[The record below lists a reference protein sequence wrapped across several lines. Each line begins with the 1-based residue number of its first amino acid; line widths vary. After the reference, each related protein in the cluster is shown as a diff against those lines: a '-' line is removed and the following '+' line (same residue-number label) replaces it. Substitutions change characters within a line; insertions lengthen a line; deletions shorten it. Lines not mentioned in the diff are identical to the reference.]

1 LFFLEAEKFE
11 GRFSPTVAG
20 SRSLPGTQQ
29 RSLPVKND
37 WNLARSKERLAAGAA
52 VALFLLLATTSR
64 WTAVARADGPLAA
77 KVKVTTLQSYKGS
90 SPLPK
95 PDKILVYDLILD
107 TDIQVDKSQ
116 RLRPRHLIAGDENP
130 DAIAKRSESTFSEEL
145 TKQLAKTGIPV
156 QHVAADTA
164 PSDSSLMVQGRFIS
178 LREGDKTQRVT
189 VGMSLGS
196 AQVQT
201 KIDVRLKTSA
211 EAVLVSQFQTETT
224 TAKNVGAVV
233 PVAAGLNPGA
243 VATKSVLTDRRKTL
257 HRYVSKTAD
266 TSAKE
271 IMKLMADQGWIKLN
285 GKGEVVP

>member
-1 LFFLEAEKFE
+1 
-11 GRFSPTVAG
+11 
-20 SRSLPGTQQ
+20 
-29 RSLPVKND
+29 VKND

-52 VALFLLLATTSR
+52 VALFLLLATNSR

-90 SPLPK
+90 PLPK
-95 PDKILVYDLILD
+95 PEKILVYDLVPD

-130 DAIAKRSESTFSEEL
+130 DAIAKKSESTFSEEL
-145 TKQLAKTGIPV
+145 AKKLAKTGIPV
-156 QHVAADTA
+156 QHVTADTA
-164 PSDSSLMVQGRFIS
+164 PSDSSLMVQGTFIS

-196 AQVQT
+196 AQVRT

-224 TAKNVGAVV
+224 TAKNVGAVA
-233 PVAAGLNPGA
+233 PVAVGLNPAA
-243 VATKSVLTDRRKTL
+243 VATKSVVTDRRKTL
-257 HRYVSKTAD
+257 NRYVSKTAD
-266 TSAKE
+266 ASAKE

-285 GKGEVVP
+285 DKGEVVP